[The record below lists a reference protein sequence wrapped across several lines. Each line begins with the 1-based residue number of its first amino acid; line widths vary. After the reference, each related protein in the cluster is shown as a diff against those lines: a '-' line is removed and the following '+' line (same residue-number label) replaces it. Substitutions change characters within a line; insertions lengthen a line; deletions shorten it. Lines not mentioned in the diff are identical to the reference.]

1 MYFGVACHG
10 FFTIILAFPTGIRTD
25 MVRVQIL
32 RVRSDPIFLCPSLTL
47 HEGTVRFVV
56 LICLCFTI
64 YLF

>member
-47 HEGTVRFVV
+47 H
-56 LICLCFTI
+56 
-64 YLF
+64 